1 VKTYIVTVFIII
13 ISVLF
18 ANQAFAETNWVTFL
32 PEYPEGTPPVVNVVT
47 SDENHAV
54 VEIITPG
61 MWVEDIEEGG
71 VVYDFLT
78 LPECSY
84 ESEEGFPILPHVI
97 NTLGVPGEKGV
108 YLNVLN
114 KVTIEL
120 DDYFIWPV
128 QLEQISGETAPA
140 FYRNDYFYTLD
151 NYYPPI
157 YAGLGEA
164 SIWRDLRIVNPVLF
178 PIRFNP
184 AQRRLEVTTQIRY
197 ELTFDGPSE
206 NNVKPD
212 PEYAIEKEYADAYRE
227 TVTNYDYLGLE
238 ETGWTLGEASYLILA
253 RATLHSHLQTLI
265 TWLSQKGFSVNL
277 IDPQTLEGGNTAVSI
292 KSAISKHYE
301 GNNTKYVL
309 LVGHANPNGPPAT
322 YIPTAI
328 LKPYYSP
335 WYRPDPNDDIAYDY
349 WYSLIDGNDMFPELA
364 VGRIDLI
371 SAQEVAYAIT
381 KIINYEK
388 NIVGGTWPKN
398 SLLVADDDTWTFYP
412 DPDKIKESIRKHDYV
427 EPSPN
432 FITCYGGEGKTN
444 EYIESNINTGFGIV
458 NYIGHGNRYGWADW
472 NTSHES

>member
-1 VKTYIVTVFIII
+1 VKTYIVTVFII